1 MILNG
6 PAGLQGGHEAHIRD
20 DRVKMDVCVCKSCT
34 KLRQRHGLASR
45 IIFIHDQ
52 PARGTAAMVPEG
64 QNIMVGITVF
74 PAELYEGR
82 QCPGI
87 GHIGLFLFIDQG
99 KPVLIIRVSLD
110 HSRIDF
116 DPQTVTL
123 PFGGTACLDKDIDRR
138 GGFRCH
144 DLPQIVRS
152 AAILLQVAAGQI

>member
-1 MILNG
+1 
-6 PAGLQGGHEAHIRD
+6 
-20 DRVKMDVCVCKSCT
+20 
-34 KLRQRHGLASR
+34 
-45 IIFIHDQ
+45 
-52 PARGTAAMVPEG
+52 MVPEG
-64 QNIMVGITVF
+64 QDIMVGITVF

-82 QCPGI
+82 QCSWI
-87 GHIGLFLFIDQG
+87 GHIGLLLFIDQG